1 MIVPLKE
8 IFNIFQFST
17 QIYTMWIFSWKKDDW
32 EGKSLWIYELPPAPE
47 IKSHLF
53 SIGRSQILT
62 VKINIFWASPPGEA
76 FLVTKLMLFNDQD
89 WLLWIFMY

>member
-17 QIYTMWIFSWKKDDW
+17 QIYTMWIFSWKEDDW

-53 SIGRSQILT
+53 SIGRGQILT
-62 VKINIFWASPPGEA
+62 VKINIFLSQSSRGG
-76 FLVTKLMLFNDQD
+76 LFSDEVNV
-89 WLLWIFMY
+89 I